1 MGESYLPHSVLHEKV
16 LTLRKLFVHL
26 VHRPKVKSQESYRPN
41 KTQGLCDPWS
51 RGWALLHTFPTG
63 WSTRLQYST
72 ASQTATESYEDT
84 INHVPDKKSGRGG
97 WERRGALAGFYGI
110 WLIWLVIILLI
121 LLHRPMAKANTKEGA
136 LASHGKRRK
145 EERT

>member
-26 VHRPKVKSQESYRPN
+26 VHRPKVKSQESNTDEQTRQN
-41 KTQGLCDPWS
+41 AGFVRSLV
-51 RGWALLHTFPTG
+51 RRVLGWALLRTFPTG
-63 WSTRLQYST
+63 SSTRLQCST

-84 INHVPDKKSGRGG
+84 INPVPDKKSGRGG

-110 WLIWLVIILLI
+110 ATCIL
-121 LLHRPMAKANTKEGA
+121 
-136 LASHGKRRK
+136 
-145 EERT
+145 